1 MTLARTEVKKENQW
15 NVEAIYPDLKAWQKD
30 FDALVKE
37 GNVKADS
44 ILAYRGKLGDGADV
58 LKKAIEESIKLE
70 RKLSVLY
77 TYAHLKHD
85 EDIAEPEH
93 KAALSKIRNAL
104 NNLETQLS
112 WFEPELIALDE
123 AKIKSYLESKELKDY
138 RFHLEKTFRQ
148 KPHTL
153 PYEQERLISLSSLA
167 LSTPHKAFSSM
178 NDADLKF
185 GEAID
190 SHGKSYP
197 LTHGS
202 YQVLLRSQ
210 DRELRKNAFTTYHSK
225 FESFENTMAELLNGA
240 VQRNVFNARA
250 RNFKSSLD
258 AALFPNHIDT
268 GVYKKLIETV
278 KANLQPLFRYFDV
291 RKKMLKLDEIHLYDM
306 AVPLTPSF
314 DLKVTYPEAEELLIK
329 SFAPLG
335 PEYVKEIEKGLK
347 NDRWVDRYENQ
358 NKRSGAY
365 SSGCYDT
372 NPYILMNY
380 KDILRDVFTLAHE
393 AGHSMHSLLS
403 RKHQPYQYGNYPIFL
418 AEVASTFNE
427 ELLNTHLLN
436 KSQNKEEQIFLIS
449 QKLDDIR
456 ATLFRQTMF
465 AEFEL
470 KIHEMAEN
478 NIPLTPQALK
488 ALYIELT
495 KSYFGPHVVID
506 KEIEI
511 EWARIPHFYYNFYVF
526 QYATGISAALALAN
540 RVLKGGAKEREAY
553 LGFLKSGSSDYPI
566 ETLEKA
572 GVDMSSPAPVK
583 EAIDYFGNLVDKL
596 SSLTK

>member
-1 MTLARTEVKKENQW
+1 MTLARTEVEKENRW
-15 NVEAIYPDLKAWQKD
+15 NVEAIYPNLNAWQKD
-30 FDALVKE
+30 FDLYVKD
-37 GNVKADS
+37 GKVKADA
-44 ILAYRGKLGDGADV
+44 ILAYQGKLGESAET
-58 LKKAIEESIKLE
+58 LKKAIEESIKLD

-85 EDIAEPEH
+85 EDIAEGEH
-93 KAALSKIRNAL
+93 KVAFSKIRNAMNDFAL
-104 NNLETQLS
+104 QLS
-112 WFEPELIALDE
+112 WFEPELLALDD
-123 AKIKSYLESKELKDY
+123 AKIKSYLASDTLKDY
-138 RFHLEKTFRQ
+138 KFHLEKTFRL
-148 KPHTL
+148 KEHTL
-153 PYEQERLISLSSLA
+153 PFEQERLMA
-167 LSTPHKAFSSM
+167 LSANATSTAHKAFSSM
-178 NDADLKF
+178 NDADLRF
-185 GEAID
+185 GEATD
-190 SHGKSYP
+190 SAGKAH
-197 LTHGS
+197 LITHGS

-210 DRELRKNAFTTYHSK
+210 DRELRKSAFNTYHNTFK
-225 FESFENTMAELLNGA
+225 GFENTMAELLNGA

-250 RNFKSSLD
+250 RNFKSSLE
-258 AALFPNHIDT
+258 AALYPNHIDT
-268 GVYKKLIETV
+268 KVYKQLIETV
-278 KANLQPLFRYFDV
+278 KSNLDPLYRYFDV

-314 DLKVTYPEAEELLIK
+314 DLKVPYGEAEELLIK

-347 NDRWVDRYENQ
+347 TDRWVDRYENK

-403 RKHQPYQYGNYPIFL
+403 NKHQPYHYGSYPIFL

-427 ELLNTHLLN
+427 ELLNTHLIK
-436 KSQNKEEQIFLIS
+436 KSQNKEEQIFLVS

-478 NIPLTPQALK
+478 NIPLTPQSLK
-488 ALYIELT
+488 ELYYELT
-495 KSYFGPHVVID
+495 KTYFGPGVVID

-540 RVLKGGAKEREAY
+540 RVLKGGAKERDEY
-553 LGFLKSGSSDYPI
+553 LGFLKSGCSDFPI
-566 ETLEKA
+566 ETLGKA

-583 EAIDYFGNLVDKL
+583 EAINYFGNLVDKL
-596 SSLTK
+596 STLTK